1 MNDRISRMYR
11 STLLVPAL
19 AAALVATAASAQT
32 ATYKIDPAHSS
43 ADFTIR
49 HMGITNVHGHF
60 GNLSGTILFDSA
72 NVTKSSVEATV
83 DVTTVDT
90 GVPQRDGHLKSPDF
104 FDAAKYPSMTFK
116 STSIA
121 KSSDG
126 YDVTGDLTLHGTTKS
141 VVLHM
146 DAPGKEQTAMDGKT
160 LLRGFSATT
169 KIHRQDFGL
178 TWKGPATSSGD
189 AVLGDDVKVELE
201 IEAKKQ

>member
-1 MNDRISRMYR
+1 MQIRLSRA
-11 STLLVPAL
+11 SLLAAVLAVSAAPAL
-19 AAALVATAASAQT
+19 AQ
-32 ATYKIDPAHSS
+32 TYKVDPAHSS

-60 GNLSGTILFDSA
+60 GNLSGTINFNAAD
-72 NVTKSSVEATV
+72 VTKSTVEATV

-104 FDAAKYPSMTFK
+104 FDAAKYPTMTFK

-121 KSSDG
+121 KTGDG

-160 LLRGFSATT
+160 LLRGFSAST

-178 TWKGPATSSGD
+178 TWKGPATATGD
-189 AVLGDDVKVELE
+189 AVLADDVKVELE